1 MPILSVVS
9 AAHIKAVALGRA
21 AAARSVSPDILCLP
35 VNREPRSVE
44 EKGKGRLYCK
54 QVSNGQVSNDF
65 RLVFIIPLTQRG
77 GGGGGGGGRLFDCRP
92 PRFTPQMLELT
103 KRNSVALSCGF
114 AKFSSIGV

>member
-1 MPILSVVS
+1 MS
-9 AAHIKAVALGRA
+9 APHIKAVALGRA

-35 VNREPRSVE
+35 VNKELRSVE

-77 GGGGGGGGRLFDCRP
+77 GGGGGGRLFDCRP

-103 KRNSVALSCGF
+103 KRNFVALSCGF